1 MAYEYDIEPFTRP
14 LSRAQILKAQKDKK
28 EYLDRL
34 VPKLKQ
40 YEGFRGKTYIPTKGD
55 VPTIGYGHTGKH
67 AKPGATMTEPE
78 ASALLREEAGERER
92 DLIKM
97 TPSLYELD
105 PVTQT
110 ALGASQYRGS
120 WGGSPK
126 ARRLFNEGDQDAAA
140 KEFLNNKEYKTAV
153 SRGRP
158 GIRPRMEHTA
168 GSLRGAFT
176 GPGHL
181 MFSK

>member
-1 MAYEYDIEPFTRP
+1 MASEYDIEPFTRP
-14 LSRAQILKAQKDKK
+14 LSRAQILKAQKDK
-28 EYLDRL
+28 EAYLDRL

-40 YEGFRGKTYIPTKGD
+40 YEGFRGETYIPTKGD
-55 VPTIGYGHTGKH
+55 VPTIGYGHTGEH
-67 AKPGATMTEPE
+67 AKTGAVMTEPE
-78 ASALLREEAGERER
+78 AAALRRMEAGARER

-126 ARRLFNEGDQDAAA
+126 ARRLLSEGEGEAAA

-153 SRGRP
+153 SRGRR

-168 GSLRGAFT
+168 GALRGSFT

-181 MFSK
+181 MFSR